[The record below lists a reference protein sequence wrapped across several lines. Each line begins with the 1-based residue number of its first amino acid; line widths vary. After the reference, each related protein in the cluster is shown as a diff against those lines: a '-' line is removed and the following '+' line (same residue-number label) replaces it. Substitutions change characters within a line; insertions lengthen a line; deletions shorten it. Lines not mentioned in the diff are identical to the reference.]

1 MLSMTAGA
9 CTCSECWVA
18 AVLGRLNVMIFVAM
32 RRLGLRM
39 VTRLFRALGPLGGNQ
54 QKALAIR
61 ECIIFLGAL
70 AVSILLAKMVC

>member
-9 CTCSECWVA
+9 CTCECCSSSA
-18 AVLGRLNVMIFVAM
+18 GLNVMIFVAM

-70 AVSILLAKMVC
+70 AISILLAKMVC